1 MRTASLRNA
10 GAVAVYERQRTRRP
24 PKRCLARQPS
34 KARSKLSRRHN
45 AERCSRT
52 ATRRKLQRQS
62 TIRKLQLAAT
72 RRRGYALPCHATKQ
86 LGVLFAIAQLKRSTE
101 QIAACVWANHTRTRP
116 CERSML
122 RGGGVLRAPGMHA
135 MPGKI
140 PRRQRKPHSAAPAQR
155 AIQTRHVHIKFRGSI
170 VVSIS
175 ACHAEDPG
183 SIPGRGVCQQTI
195 CDVSALSAGNAC
207 APARH
212 YFACRRARTR
222 VECDCAYQ
230 RSAPASRHSALR
242 SPYQR
247 EAMCS
252 TRIQTCADR
261 RNTARP
267 SAHWHVLWKPH
278 RLHQ

>member
-122 RGGGVLRAPGMHA
+122 RGGGGCFARPACMQCRERSRGARA
-135 MPGKI
+135 
-140 PRRQRKPHSAAPAQR
+140 S
-155 AIQTRHVHIKFRGSI
+155 
-170 VVSIS
+170 
-175 ACHAEDPG
+175 
-183 SIPGRGVCQQTI
+183 
-195 CDVSALSAGNAC
+195 
-207 APARH
+207 
-212 YFACRRARTR
+212 RTR
-222 VECDCAYQ
+222 LLQHKEPY
-230 RSAPASRHSALR
+230 RHA
-242 SPYQR
+242 
-247 EAMCS
+247 
-252 TRIQTCADR
+252 TCI
-261 RNTARP
+261 
-267 SAHWHVLWKPH
+267 SSSVVV
-278 RLHQ
+278 